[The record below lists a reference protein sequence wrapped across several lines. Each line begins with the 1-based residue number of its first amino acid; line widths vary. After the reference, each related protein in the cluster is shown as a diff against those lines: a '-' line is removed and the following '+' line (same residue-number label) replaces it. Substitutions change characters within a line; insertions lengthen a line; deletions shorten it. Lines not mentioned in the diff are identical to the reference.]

1 MSEMAAESYGVRELL
16 EAWNGALHTVVE
28 LGRRLSPE
36 QWAAETECPGWSAG
50 DIVRHLAWIESFM
63 SGRPQPEHEMDWSR
77 FPHITND
84 FGRLTE
90 IGVDV
95 RRGQQQQEC
104 CDELADL
111 ADVRLGQI
119 MALDPLTLETEVM
132 GVFGTP
138 VPLDRMV
145 RMRCFDTW
153 THEQDIRRAVQLPAN
168 MRTMGAHV
176 AALQMARTL
185 GFMLAKNVQ
194 APPGT
199 TMRLTVTGPIE
210 FERYAAV
217 TADGKGT
224 DVEPLEHPTIGLTT
238 DWETY
243 ARLTTGRLDT
253 TDPAVLAKVELAGDP
268 DLAARI
274 PAALAIT
281 P

>member
-1 MSEMAAESYGVRELL
+1 MSPLPAESYGVRELM
-16 EAWNGALHTVVE
+16 EAWNGALHTVAE

-36 QWAAETECPGWSAG
+36 QWEAPTECPGWSSG
-50 DIVRHLAWIESFM
+50 DVVRHLAWIESFM
-63 SGRPQPEHEMDWSR
+63 AGRQQPAHEVDWSR
-77 FPHITND
+77 FPYVTND

-95 RRGQQQQEC
+95 RRSQPQQES

-119 MALDPLTLETEVM
+119 MALDPLSLETEVM

-145 RMRCFDTW
+145 RMRTFDTW
-153 THEQDIRRAVQLPAN
+153 THEQDIRRAVMLPAN
-168 MRTMGAHV
+168 LKTSGAQV
-176 AALQMARTL
+176 AAVQMARTL
-185 GFMLAKNVQ
+185 AFMLARNVE

-199 TMRLTVTGPIE
+199 SIRLTVTGPIA

-217 TADGKGT
+217 TPEGKGADIDALAAT
-224 DVEPLEHPTIGLTT
+224 TIGITT

-243 ARLTTGRLDT
+243 ARLVTGRLDVS
-253 TDPAVLAKVELAGDP
+253 DPAVLAKVELTGDP

>member
-1 MSEMAAESYGVRELL
+1 MSPLPAESYGVRELV
-16 EAWNGALHTVVE
+16 EAWNGALHTVAE

-36 QWAAETECPGWSAG
+36 QWETPTECPGWSSG
-50 DIVRHLAWIESFM
+50 DVVRHLAWVESFM
-63 SGRPQPEHEMDWSR
+63 AGRQQPEHDIDWSR
-77 FPHITND
+77 FPHVTSD

-95 RRGQQQQEC
+95 RRAQPQQDT

-111 ADVRLGQI
+111 ADVRLGQV
-119 MALDPLTLETEVM
+119 MALDPLSLETEVM

-145 RMRCFDTW
+145 RMRTFDTW
-153 THEQDIRRAVQLPAN
+153 SHEQDIRRSVMLPAN
-168 MRTMGAHV
+168 LKTPGAQV
-176 AALQMARTL
+176 AAVQMARTL
-185 GFMLAKNVQ
+185 AFVLARNVQ

-199 TMRLTVTGPIE
+199 TIRLTVTGPIA

-217 TADGKGT
+217 TPEGKGADIEAPAAT
-224 DVEPLEHPTIGLTT
+224 TIGITT

-243 ARLTTGRLDT
+243 ARLAAGRLDT
-253 TDPAVLAKVELAGDP
+253 ADPVVLARVELTGDP

-274 PAALAIT
+274 PEALAIT

>member
-1 MSEMAAESYGVRELL
+1 MSELVGETYGVRDLL
-16 EAWNGALHTVVE
+16 EAWNGGLHTVAE
-28 LGRRLSPE
+28 LGRRLTPE
-36 QWAAETECPGWSAG
+36 QWAAPTECPGWSAG
-50 DIVRHLAWIESFM
+50 DVVGHLAWIESYM
-63 SGRPQPEHEMDWSR
+63 VGRPQPDSDLDWSR
-77 FPHITND
+77 FPHVRND
-84 FGRLTE
+84 FGKVTE
-90 IGVDV
+90 PGVEA
-95 RRGQQQQEC
+95 RRSQPQAET
-104 CDELADL
+104 CDELAGL

-119 MALDPLTLETEVM
+119 MALDPLTLDTEVM

-145 RMRCFDTW
+145 RTRTFDTW
-153 THEQDIRRAVQLPAN
+153 THEQDIRRAVSLPAN
-168 MRTMGAHV
+168 LRTLGAQV
-176 AALQMARTL
+176 AAVQMARTL

-210 FERYAAV
+210 FERYAAI
-217 TADGKGT
+217 TAEGKGS
-224 DVEPLEHPTIGLTT
+224 DVDPVDDATLGLTT

-253 TDPAVLAKVELAGDP
+253 NDPAVLAKVELAGDP